1 MPRTTL
7 SVPLD
12 PDNPVEARIADAVRS
27 CPPHARHLAV
37 VEALGIGLA
46 VHGLRGILSPSPP
59 VSDCVPDCVPDCVR
73 DCVPDPGVATLD
85 PAPVDSLEDFMS
97 SFRC

>member
-7 SVPLD
+7 YVPLD
-12 PDNPVEARIADAVRS
+12 LDNPVEARIADAVRS

-46 VHGLRGILSPSPP
+46 LHGLEGVHSTPNPVPVVVTPDPSP
-59 VSDCVPDCVPDCVR
+59 VGSCESE
-73 DCVPDPGVATLD
+73 GTIHQ
-85 PAPVDSLEDFMS
+85 SLEDFMS

>member
-1 MPRTTL
+1 MPCITL

-12 PDNPVEARIADAVRS
+12 PDNPVEARIADIVRS

-46 VHGLRGILSPSPP
+46 LHSLCGSPFTSPS
-59 VSDCVPDCVPDCVR
+59 VSDCSS
-73 DCVPDPGVATLD
+73 DPVVVALD
-85 PAPVDSLEDFMS
+85 PAPVESLEDFMS

>member
-12 PDNPVEARIADAVRS
+12 PAHPVEARLADAVRS

-46 VHGLRGILSPSPP
+46 VYGLRGILSPSPP
-59 VSDCVPDCVPDCVR
+59 VSDCVP

>member
-7 SVPLD
+7 SVSLD
-12 PDNPVEARIADAVRS
+12 LDNPVEARIADAVRS
-27 CPPHARHLAV
+27 CSPHVRHLAV

-46 VHGLRGILSPSPP
+46 LHGLRDSPFTSPSAPDLSPDP
-59 VSDCVPDCVPDCVR
+59 VV
-73 DCVPDPGVATLD
+73 VALD